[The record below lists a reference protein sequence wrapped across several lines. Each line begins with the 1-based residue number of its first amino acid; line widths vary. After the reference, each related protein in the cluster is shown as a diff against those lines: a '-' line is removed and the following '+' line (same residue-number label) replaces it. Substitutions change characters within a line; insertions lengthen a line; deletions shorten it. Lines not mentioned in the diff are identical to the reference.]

1 MRSSAS
7 LLYGSSSNA
16 TWKRAA
22 RPSVDLG
29 WISGV
34 TAAIFGT
41 PCSACCAAVT
51 SPSWIGPSR
60 RSTITVEGP
69 SAPAGNAASS
79 CSKPLVPSV
88 SVRKAPA
95 TVACA
100 SYWVSPIA
108 PTANS
113 AQTAT
118 IVNTG
123 RRVTA
128 RPSRAQRELPS
139 SGASSGTKLGS

>member
-1 MRSSAS
+1 MHTS
-7 LLYGSSSNA
+7 
-16 TWKRAA
+16 
-22 RPSVDLG
+22 
-29 WISGV
+29 
-34 TAAIFGT
+34 
-41 PCSACCAAVT
+41 CSACCAAVT
-51 SPSWIGPSR
+51 SPSWIAPPR

-69 SAPAGNAASS
+69 SAPAGNAA
-79 CSKPLVPSV
+79 CNRSKPLVPSV

-95 TVACA
+95 TVACS

-108 PTANS
+108 PITNATA
-113 AQTAT
+113 TAT

-139 SGASSGTKLGS
+139 SGASSGTKSGA